1 VGNFFSDD
9 IVVAVGALLLV
20 KSFFDAADVPVTLAM
35 IQLWSL
41 PTAFWVLLVGA
52 WRYRALDRRLR
63 RQKGRGP

>member
-1 VGNFFSDD
+1 MGNFFSDD